1 MHERVVSVN
10 PQLEAGWLSV
20 MQEEFKKEYFIHIK
34 LFLQKEKAAG
44 KIIYPPGHQIFNA
57 FNSTPFDR
65 VKCVIVGQDP
75 YHGKGQAN
83 GLCFSVNRGIP
94 IPPSLINIFKELQE
108 DLGYPIP
115 AHGDLTCWAREG
127 VLLLNASLTVE
138 ANRPNS
144 HAAIGWEKF
153 TDAVIRTI
161 SSARRH
167 VVFLLWG
174 KFAQSKAALIDP
186 SCHGILT
193 AAHPSPYSAAYGFF
207 GCRHFSR
214 ANAYLRAH
222 GIEEINWEVR

>member
-1 MHERVVSVN
+1 MHEPEVAIN
-10 PQLEAGWLSV
+10 PKLDISWLAA
-20 MQEEFKKEYFIHIK
+20 MQDEFKKEYFIGIK
-34 LFLQKEKAAG
+34 LFLQKEKSAG

-75 YHGKGQAN
+75 YHGRGQAN

-94 IPPSLINIFKELQE
+94 LPPSLVNIFKELHT
-108 DLGYPIP
+108 DLGYQIP
-115 AHGDLTCWAREG
+115 DHGDLSCWASQG

-138 ANRPNS
+138 ASRPNS
-144 HAAIGWEKF
+144 HSSIGWEKF
-153 TDAVIRTI
+153 TDAVIRKI

-174 KFAQSKAALIDP
+174 KFAQSKITLIDS
-186 SCHGILT
+186 SCHCILT
-193 AAHPSPYSAAYGFF
+193 AAHPSPYSAASGFF

-222 GIEEINWEVR
+222 GIEEINWEVC